1 MVDGAA
7 SGVTFQMDKL
17 DIQDVQLDQKR
28 VEAVVTYYAEVSM
41 WENNA
46 ETYTAVVTQNVSLQ
60 KIDHNWL
67 ITGRD
72 TADVTPGQSPG

>member
-1 MVDGAA
+1 MDGAA

-41 WENNA
+41 WENSA

-60 KIDHNWL
+60 KIDNNWL
-67 ITGRD
+67 ITGSD